1 MDPIKKND
9 SGAAVE
15 DVQHR
20 LVKAGYLAED
30 QVTGTF
36 GAETEN
42 AVLSLCRDCGIE
54 PRAEVD
60 NAVWTKLVDASF
72 ELGDRNLFLRVPFF
86 HGADVRTLQEVL
98 GHESLNTTQIYT
110 HIDNEG
116 LRTAARANPI
126 GRYKKQESATN
137 DGE

>member
-36 GAETEN
+36 GARN
-42 AVLSLCRDCGIE
+42 GKRCFVAV
-54 PRAEVD
+54 P
-60 NAVWTKLVDASF
+60 
-72 ELGDRNLFLRVPFF
+72 
-86 HGADVRTLQEVL
+86 
-98 GHESLNTTQIYT
+98 
-110 HIDNEG
+110 
-116 LRTAARANPI
+116 
-126 GRYKKQESATN
+126 
-137 DGE
+137 